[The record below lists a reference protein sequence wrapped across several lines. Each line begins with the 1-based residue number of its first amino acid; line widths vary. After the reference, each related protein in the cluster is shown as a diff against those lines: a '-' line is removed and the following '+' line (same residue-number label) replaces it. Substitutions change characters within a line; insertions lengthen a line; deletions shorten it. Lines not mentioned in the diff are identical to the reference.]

1 MHTWKISGRRIF
13 LLGLVLSVFKTGAV
27 QKDEW
32 EQNRNFEEKQV
43 FLKKPIRTKR
53 GLEAFLKLEYN
64 LEEPLFHDW
73 NRKQEK

>member
-43 FLKKPIRTKR
+43 FLKSLSAQN
-53 GLEAFLKLEYN
+53 G
-64 LEEPLFHDW
+64 D
-73 NRKQEK
+73 